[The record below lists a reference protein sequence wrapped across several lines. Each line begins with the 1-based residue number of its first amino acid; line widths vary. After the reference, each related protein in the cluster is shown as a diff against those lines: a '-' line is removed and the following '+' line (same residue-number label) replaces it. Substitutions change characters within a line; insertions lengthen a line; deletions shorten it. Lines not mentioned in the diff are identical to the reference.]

1 MDGGSNLFGD
11 RETFLTI
18 GGKVYSLTVFKLDDF
33 AGRERYILGLRRNPF
48 DVLGTLPPN
57 TDIEVVKHIADGAMR
72 EWRRGNFVTAEEDLE
87 FKRSMHGRAYDFWR
101 AVRPNH
107 PEIDTLQKAVT
118 LLEQGL
124 IEEGE
129 HDIATAMAQVREED
143 ILPNSEPPTT
153 QASPSTPETVDDA
166 GGCTGPRFTGSS
178 SESEDSALSQSGDS
192 RSTGPL

>member
-11 RETFLTI
+11 RETFITI
-18 GGKVYSLTVFKLDDF
+18 GGRTYTLTVFKLDDF
-33 AGRERYILGLRRNPF
+33 AGRERYILGLRNNPF
-48 DVLGTLPPN
+48 EALAKLPPG
-57 TDIEVVKHIADGAMR
+57 TDAEIQKHVADAAMR

-101 AVRPNH
+101 AVQPNH

-124 IEEGE
+124 IEEGQ
-129 HDIATAMAQVREED
+129 DQIATAMAQVREED
-143 ILPNSEPPTT
+143 ILPNSDPPTT
-153 QASPSTPETVDDA
+153 QASPPTAETVGDA
-166 GGCTGPRFTGSS
+166 GGCTGPRSTESS
-178 SESEDSALSQSGDS
+178 SERREFPPSPSDDS